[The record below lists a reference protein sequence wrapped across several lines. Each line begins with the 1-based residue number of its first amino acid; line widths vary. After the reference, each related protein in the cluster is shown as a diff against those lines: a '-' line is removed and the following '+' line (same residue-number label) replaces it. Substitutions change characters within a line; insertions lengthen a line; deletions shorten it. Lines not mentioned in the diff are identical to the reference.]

1 MAKRLGIKVIME
13 GVETQEQRDFL
24 RDLQCDYIQGYFY
37 SKPIPVTEYE
47 DKYIKKVESTYKYTD
62 KNNCERIINNTYKD

>member
-1 MAKRLGIKVIME
+1 MVERSRIIISSVIHMAKRLGIKVIME

-24 RDLQCDYIQGYFY
+24 RDLQCDYIQGYLY

-47 DKYIKKVESTYKYTD
+47 DKYINLMDFWNE
-62 KNNCERIINNTYKD
+62 